1 MELSNS
7 FNLRNRDED
16 HRFYHSRSHE
26 NHAGSVIAR
35 LESTLEA
42 IIDKLAQGEELSVEF
57 QSRRRTFQGPAGIQ
71 EQQVRFPG
79 RSPLEARKFG
89 RRTEYQWRSGPLLIS
104 SLARLLLV
112 LQLAHQALTSGV
124 IFTKRHIYYQHQD
137 LFETQQNVD
146 EIVDDVAFTLGIGR
160 NDLNITASPK
170 GLFVGHIELQFNDAI
185 NTESMTQN
193 IVEPLPA
200 MNMSE
205 SGSSSQVATIPMVR
219 SIAAVNISN
228 AKWLLVVEKDAKGYP
243 DLMTRSFLGLTQT
256 HAPELPMLVLTDY
269 DPYGINIFVCY
280 RCGTK
285 SFAHESSLNILNVT
299 WLGIKSSHLL
309 EQVSTDSLQ
318 QGTQGSSLSGTSQQR
333 DAITVLSL
341 RDRKYA
347 IGLLHRIS
355 EDGMHSSAG
364 FEVRREL
371 QVQLL
376 LGVKGEIED
385 VDNHSHLIPW
395 LDNKLQEILS
405 P

>member
-1 MELSNS
+1 
-7 FNLRNRDED
+7 
-16 HRFYHSRSHE
+16 
-26 NHAGSVIAR
+26 
-35 LESTLEA
+35 
-42 IIDKLAQGEELSVEF
+42 
-57 QSRRRTFQGPAGIQ
+57 
-71 EQQVRFPG
+71 
-79 RSPLEARKFG
+79 
-89 RRTEYQWRSGPLLIS
+89 
-104 SLARLLLV
+104 
-112 LQLAHQALTSGV
+112 
-124 IFTKRHIYYQHQD
+124 
-137 LFETQQNVD
+137 
-146 EIVDDVAFTLGIGR
+146 
-160 NDLNITASPK
+160 
-170 GLFVGHIELQFNDAI
+170 
-185 NTESMTQN
+185 
-193 IVEPLPA
+193 
-200 MNMSE
+200 
-205 SGSSSQVATIPMVR
+205 
-219 SIAAVNISN
+219 
-228 AKWLLVVEKDAKGYP
+228 
-243 DLMTRSFLGLTQT
+243 
-256 HAPELPMLVLTDY
+256 MLVLTDY

-285 SFAHESSLNILNVT
+285 TFAHESSHNILNVT

-385 VDNHSHLIPW
+385 VDNHGHLIPW